1 MLLAPFAERCDG
13 GMVVLLLLFAAPPLH
28 KHTHL
33 WLLGSLLSKRTDDT
47 DTTRVDC
54 SDLPAAPGD
63 LL

>member
-1 MLLAPFAERCDG
+1 
-13 GMVVLLLLFAAPPLH
+13 MVGWWFSRFSLPPPLH
-28 KHTHL
+28 THTHL

-47 DTTRVDC
+47 DTTQVDC